1 MGGGKMSKQLKKLY
15 LGENNV
21 ATEIV
26 IAPPPE
32 LAAFEER
39 LAALESRVTANA
51 NTLIALRDKPF
62 KANLIRSYA
71 NNTTYTQTYG
81 PVAFVFNRNY
91 GDSRTY
97 VNDAECMADN
107 ELGGQMVA
115 VPYGATVHQQGQQ
128 PFVVALVRNTDIS
141 LQSDREIDP
150 IADYDFFEKPGDDN
164 DFVHAFLSDG
174 SQDEFKPEGLIPID
188 RNRIIAWKAASKV
201 EEEKGNDGILWA
213 DWKRT
218 EGQA

>member
-1 MGGGKMSKQLKKLY
+1 MSKQLKKLY

-26 IAPPPE
+26 IAPPE
-32 LAAFEER
+32 LADFEAR
-39 LAALESRVTANA
+39 LAALESRVAANA
-51 NTLIALRDKPF
+51 NALTALRDVPF
-62 KANLIRSYA
+62 KANLIRPYA

-81 PVAFVFNRNY
+81 PVAFVFNRNS

-97 VNDAECMADN
+97 VNDVECMADN

-115 VPYGATVHQQGQQ
+115 VPHGATVHQQGQK
-128 PFVVALVRNTDIS
+128 PFVVALVRNTGIS
-141 LQSDREIDP
+141 PQSDHEIDP

-164 DFVHAFLSDG
+164 DFVRAFLSDG

-188 RNRIIAWKAASKV
+188 RNRIIAWKTASKI